1 MNQNSDSSRYLVPVS
16 IVVII
21 VLMFVLTMFTTNVAA
36 QTSTNFIPENQQTDL
51 NNRTQIR
58 IRLKDLRDRS
68 DKELSA
74 EQKTALIEQFKA
86 LPDRAKCEIRQRNIQ
101 ARIEYYELARSEQ
114 ANALRA
120 VIENVQTAIERQ
132 KRLETDTAK
141 FAAHVAE
148 LTKFSDQLRNNYF
161 TLSDAISKLAETVCD
176 VKTLDNPE
184 LKAVQVQLEN
194 LRKIN
199 EQVRTYLKEKVLPDL
214 VVAASTS
221 SVTSE
226 TN

>member
-36 QTSTNFIPENQQTDL
+36 QTNANFIPENQQTDL

-58 IRLKDLRDRS
+58 IRLKDLRERS
-68 DKELSA
+68 DKALSA
-74 EQKTALIEQFKA
+74 EEKSALIEKFKA

-132 KRLETDTAK
+132 KRLEIDTAK

-199 EQVRTYLKEKVLPDL
+199 EQVRTYLKDKVLPDL
-214 VVAASTS
+214 AVAASTS